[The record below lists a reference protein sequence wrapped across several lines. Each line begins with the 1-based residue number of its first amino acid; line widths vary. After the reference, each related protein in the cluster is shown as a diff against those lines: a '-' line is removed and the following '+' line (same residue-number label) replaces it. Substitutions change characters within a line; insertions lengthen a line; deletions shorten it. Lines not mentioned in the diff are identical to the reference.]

1 MKRGEWFTEV
11 AKIWLHFTAKS
22 VLQVQRPLSGSSYC
36 LQTGYTL
43 YRLWKTHLLP
53 LAQQK
58 AGSQSGLCVCMCVCG
73 WGPPRPRRAAEL
85 RPYPL
90 IKYLSV
96 LHSLFAF
103 CLLCLLKFISD
114 RLITFPESLQHIF
127 CVCTLCVS
135 VCKLYIFIVYCTWD
149 FVHAYLT
156 MTWIFPPSC
165 YLSYLSLWSHSRKF
179 GLIQQHTKTGSALEK
194 RLNII
199 HEPIFVLC
207 SFDWFPDCDP
217 EGDHK
222 WFWTKGLFVWMGA
235 QLKWRSSLRLLDYF
249 LLAHWVRRGKL
260 QPCTVLCWGWV

>member
-53 LAQQK
+53 LVQQK

-149 FVHAYLT
+149 FVHAYPT

-165 YLSYLSLWSHSRKF
+165 YLSLWSYSRKF
-179 GLIQQHTKTGSALEK
+179 GLIEQHTKTGSALQK
-194 RLNII
+194 KLNII
-199 HEPIFVLC
+199 YEAIFVLC
-207 SFDWFPDCDP
+207 SFDWFPDWDP

>member
-22 VLQVQRPLSGSSYC
+22 VLQVQQPLSGSSYC

-96 LHSLFAF
+96 LHSLFAS

-127 CVCTLCVS
+127 CVWTLCVS

-156 MTWIFPPSC
+156 MTWVFPPSC
-165 YLSYLSLWSHSRKF
+165 YLSLWSHSRKF

-207 SFDWFPDCDP
+207 SFDWFPDWDP

>member
-1 MKRGEWFTEV
+1 MVYRSGQDLTALYCKECV
-11 AKIWLHFTAKS
+11 ASATTFVRFQLLFADWLHTLQAVKDTSATFSSAESRQS
-22 VLQVQRPLSGSSYC
+22 VR
-36 LQTGYTL
+36 
-43 YRLWKTHLLP
+43 
-53 LAQQK
+53 A
-58 AGSQSGLCVCMCVCG
+58 VCMHVCVCG

-96 LHSLFAF
+96 LHSLFAS

-156 MTWIFPPSC
+156 MTWVFPPSC
-165 YLSYLSLWSHSRKF
+165 YLSLWSHSKKF

-207 SFDWFPDCDP
+207 SFDWFPDWDP